1 NYAIGNPSP
10 YDDTGWTFQYMRDI
24 IIAPC
29 TDPSLL
35 TQPMT
40 PINAHVQAA
49 GAIAGTGTTV
59 VVEATGD
66 NNIIT
71 FRYKLKDVPMQAAE
85 KDFDADGHHF
95 RAGAIVIDHA
105 NRGQVEPLLKQL
117 GLSGYAM
124 ASAPDVKTHDLD
136 IPRILYLHSWTRTQ
150 DEGWV
155 RAALDAYGVPYTYTG
170 DKELAHMADL
180 RANYDVV
187 IYPQVSGNAQS
198 MVAGMPM
205 TGSTPLPYEK
215 SAKYPSLGTPDSS
228 PDIRGGMGV
237 QGLMNLYTFV
247 QDGGTLIT
255 EGATSTLFPAYNL
268 TPGVTVENP
277 DGLFAR
283 GSIMRGVIAD
293 MNSPLVYGLADSQ
306 MPVYFNQTPVL
317 NVGGA
322 GGGFARGGSGGN
334 AYSQNTQPMA
344 SPIKDISVLL
354 PDGQPPLPDALNPTK
369 QAAASGRGG
378 FGGFGGFGGRGGAAS
393 QERPRVVMRFPTD
406 TTQMLL
412 SGVLAGGRGLAGRAQ
427 LVDDPIG
434 KGHVVM
440 FAIRPFWRWQTQG
453 TFILGFNAIMNWN
466 DLDAGEQASNGTARS
481 GRGGRGGGGR

>member
-1 NYAIGNPSP
+1 
-10 YDDTGWTFQYMRDI
+10 
-24 IIAPC
+24 
-29 TDPSLL
+29 
-35 TQPMT
+35 
-40 PINAHVQAA
+40 
-49 GAIAGTGTTV
+49 
-59 VVEATGD
+59 
-66 NNIIT
+66 
-71 FRYKLKDVPMQAAE
+71 
-85 KDFDADGHHF
+85 
-95 RAGAIVIDHA
+95 
-105 NRGQVEPLLKQL
+105 
-117 GLSGYAM
+117 
-124 ASAPDVKTHDLD
+124 
-136 IPRILYLHSWTRTQ
+136 
-150 DEGWV
+150 
-155 RAALDAYGVPYTYTG
+155 
-170 DKELAHMADL
+170 
-180 RANYDVV
+180 
-187 IYPQVSGNAQS
+187 
-198 MVAGMPM
+198 
-205 TGSTPLPYEK
+205 
-215 SAKYPSLGTPDSS
+215 
-228 PDIRGGMGV
+228 
-237 QGLMNLYTFV
+237 
-247 QDGGTLIT
+247 
-255 EGATSTLFPAYNL
+255 
-268 TPGVTVENP
+268 
-277 DGLFAR
+277 
-283 GSIMRGVIAD
+283 
-293 MNSPLVYGLADSQ
+293 
-306 MPVYFNQTPVL
+306 
-317 NVGGA
+317 VGGA